1 MRRIQ
6 RWIFKAVRWQNCKFK
21 RKKGSTQYCD
31 DFLLLTMNLSY
42 HLSTSTGLPWAFLY
56 SISNLMGT
64 SWRFL
69 LLASR
74 HICVVVFFPADTS
87 PLQARW
93 GFPTHTR
100 QDMCGHRFSFFFFL
114 LFCLRTHTP
123 VPAVVMEITPVYNI
137 CFWYKDSGDHAI
149 ALVFLVFTL
158 S

>member
-6 RWIFKAVRWQNCKFK
+6 RWIFKSVRWQNCKFK

-74 HICVVVFFPADTS
+74 HICVVVFFLLILLLCKPDEAS
-87 PLQARW
+87 PHIHDKTCVATAFR
-93 GFPTHTR
+93 
-100 QDMCGHRFSFFFFL
+100 FFFL

>member
-1 MRRIQ
+1 MTWEMRRIQ

-74 HICVVVFFPADTS
+74 HICVVVFFLLILLLCKPDEAS
-87 PLQARW
+87 PHIHDKTCVATAFR
-93 GFPTHTR
+93 
-100 QDMCGHRFSFFFFL
+100 FFFFYCFAWGHTL
-114 LFCLRTHTP
+114 LCQLLSWKLHQFITFVFGIKT
-123 VPAVVMEITPVYNI
+123 VVITQ
-137 CFWYKDSGDHAI
+137 
-149 ALVFLVFTL
+149 
-158 S
+158 

>member
-1 MRRIQ
+1 MTWEMRRIQ

-74 HICVVVFFPADTS
+74 HICVVVFFLLILLLCKPDEAS
-87 PLQARW
+87 PHIHDKTCVATAFR
-93 GFPTHTR
+93 
-100 QDMCGHRFSFFFFL
+100 FFFSTVL
-114 LFCLRTHTP
+114 PEDTHSCASCWKLHQFITF
-123 VPAVVMEITPVYNI
+123 VFGIKTVVITQ
-137 CFWYKDSGDHAI
+137 
-149 ALVFLVFTL
+149 
-158 S
+158 